1 MKTGLFIL
9 SHITCFQ
16 SRHIKDKS
24 GFFIT
29 QAQKMKKED
38 RRRHFLTHQ
47 TLSASEMTEID
58 MLGFLQRL
66 TRNLLATGKVLT
78 Q

>member
-1 MKTGLFIL
+1 
-9 SHITCFQ
+9 
-16 SRHIKDKS
+16 
-24 GFFIT
+24 
-29 QAQKMKKED
+29 MKKED